1 MAMGTW
7 PAEAVRGAVRDGAP
21 ESPAQSEAVD
31 AALGEYFERAE
42 AQAAAISPEYARLW
56 RGLRAS
62 TAGGKRLRPALLL
75 AAYRGFGGADVD
87 AAGRI
92 GAAFEL
98 LHTALVAHDDVID
111 RDFRRRG
118 VPNIAGRYRDHALDL
133 GLAPPAADRRG
144 QSAAIIAGD
153 LALSGAFRLV
163 AAAELPAPLR
173 LRLLELL
180 DEAVFASA
188 GGELLDIEFPTMS
201 PPPAL
206 RDVLRM
212 SRLKT
217 AVYSFELPLRA
228 GAVLAGAAG
237 QDADLLGG
245 IGRLMGTAYQ
255 LVDDLLGTFG
265 DEQVTGKSAVGDLAE
280 AKYTPLMAYASSCP
294 EWTRISALLARAPGT
309 REAVQIRRL
318 LESCGARAY
327 VEDLA
332 ECYAAR
338 AREQLAGSGLPVRL
352 RTDLRDLLE
361 QAVRRS
367 R

>member
-1 MAMGTW
+1 MGTR
-7 PAEAVRGAVRDGAP
+7 PAEVVRDGAS
-21 ESPAQSEAVD
+21 ESPVRTGAVD
-31 AALGEYFERAE
+31 AQLGDYFDRAE
-42 AQAAAISPEYARLW
+42 AQAAAISPEYIRLW

-62 TAGGKRLRPALLL
+62 TAGGKRLRPALVL
-75 AAYRGFGGADVD
+75 AAYRGFGGTDD
-87 AAGRI
+87 AAAAARI

-98 LHTALVAHDDVID
+98 LHTALVIHDDVID

-118 VPNIAGRYRDHALDL
+118 VPNIAGVYRDSAQDQ
-133 GLAPPAADRRG
+133 GLAAPAAEHRG

-206 RDVLRM
+206 RDVLQM
-212 SRLKT
+212 SLLKT

-228 GAVLAGAAG
+228 GALLAGAGEPA
-237 QDADLLGG
+237 ADLLGG
-245 IGRLMGTAYQ
+245 VGRLMGTAYQ

-265 DEQVTGKSAVGDLAE
+265 DEQVTGKSAAGDLAE
-280 AKYTPLMAYASSCP
+280 AKYTPLLAYASNCP
-294 EWTRISALLARAPGT
+294 EWPRIRALLAGAPGT
-309 REAVQIRRL
+309 REVALIRRL

-332 ECYAAR
+332 ESYAAR
-338 AREQLAGSGLPVRL
+338 ARDRLAAAGLPAGL
-352 RTDLRDLLE
+352 RTDLVDLLE